1 MTARTYSFPIWPRL
15 AGWWAPTCG
24 RGVAHV
30 AKRHVVDGGLTHTS
44 LCGQSR
50 RGAGYV
56 PIEDPRQP
64 CRECLAVLRRANR
77 TPTGQN
83 RTPTGHK
90 PESQGKTT

>member
-1 MTARTYSFPIWPRL
+1 MTARVIRYPWWPRL

-56 PIEDPRQP
+56 PITDPRQP

-77 TPTGQN
+77 TPDGRT
-83 RTPTGHK
+83 RTPKRKSREGE
-90 PESQGKTT
+90 P